1 MDIKN
6 TRLKILLQRIH
17 NKTASREEIEE
28 LRSLI
33 NSDDVEEELKKIW
46 NQVPEQDPFFSEE
59 KSAQILAGVLQHQPV
74 VAMMPKKRRPAMVMA
89 AAAVLALLFA
99 GTWFYFNTSSTAK
112 PGTENIVKADHKQ
125 IIMPG
130 SDKAILTLSDGT
142 AIVLDSTS
150 NGTLALQG
158 NSKIIKLNDQVVYN
172 NNQQAGTAIET
183 TYNTLSTPRGGQ
195 YMLTLE
201 DGTKVWLNAASSIK
215 YPSAFNAGERTV
227 ELTGEAYFEVAKNPA
242 KPFKVFVQGME
253 IQVLGTHFNVMA
265 YSDEAAVK
273 TTLLEGSVKVSG
285 TQPQTRNSSL
295 RGTKQKPQTLAPG
308 QQAQQSKAGELKIM
322 NDVDLEQVVAW
333 KNGYF
338 QFNRDGIEV
347 IMKQI
352 ARWYDVEISYEGKI
366 AAREFGG
373 KISRNSD
380 IREIFKVL
388 ELSNVHFRIEGKK
401 IIVMTGRQ

>member
-1 MDIKN
+1 MDIRN
-6 TRLKILLQRIH
+6 TRLKILLQRFH
-17 NKTASREEIEE
+17 NKTASQEEIDE
-28 LRSLI
+28 LKTLI
-33 NSDDVEEELKKIW
+33 KDNNIEEELKKLW
-46 NQVPEQDPFFSEE
+46 DQVPEQDPFFSEE
-59 KSAQILAGVLQHQPV
+59 KSGQILAEILQHQPV
-74 VAMMPKKRRPAMVMA
+74 VVMMPKKRRPAMIAA

-99 GTWFYFNTSSTAK
+99 GTWLYFNTIVSGK
-112 PGTENIVKADHKQ
+112 PGTKNIVKADHKQ
-125 IIMPG
+125 TIMPG

-142 AIVLDSTS
+142 IIVLDSTS
-150 NGTLALQG
+150 NGTVALQG
-158 NSKIIKLNDQVVYN
+158 NSKVIKLNDQVVYN
-172 NNQQAGTAIET
+172 NNQPAGTAVET

-201 DGTKVWLNAASSIK
+201 DGTKVWLNAASSIR
-215 YPSAFNAGERTV
+215 YPSVFNATERTV

-242 KPFKVFVQGME
+242 KPFKVSVQGME

-265 YSDEAAVK
+265 YSDDAAVK
-273 TTLLEGSVKVSG
+273 TTLLEGAVKINNN
-285 TQPQTRNSSL
+285 TRL
-295 RGTKQKPQTLAPG
+295 VPG
-308 QQAQQSKAGELKIM
+308 QQARQSKTGELKVL

-366 AAREFGG
+366 PAREFGG

-380 IREIFKVL
+380 IGEILKVL
-388 ELSNVHFRIEGKK
+388 ELSNVLFRIEGKK
-401 IIVMTGRQ
+401 IIVMTK

>member
-6 TRLKILLQRIH
+6 TRLNSLLQRFH
-17 NKTASREEIEE
+17 NKTASQEEIDE

-33 NSDDVEEELKKIW
+33 NSSDVDEELKKIW
-46 NQVPEQDPFFSEE
+46 DQVPEQDPFFSEE
-59 KSAQILAGVLQHQPV
+59 KSAQILAGILQHQPV
-74 VAMMPKKRRPAMVMA
+74 VVMMPKKRRLAMIMA
-89 AAAVLALLFA
+89 AAAVLVLLFA
-99 GTWFYFNTSSTAK
+99 GTWFYFNTSGTAK
-112 PGTENIVKADHKQ
+112 PGTENIVKTDDHKQ
-125 IIMPG
+125 TIMPG
-130 SDKAILTLSDGT
+130 GDKAILTLSDGT
-142 AIVLDSTS
+142 VIVLDSIS

-158 NSKIIKLNDQVVYN
+158 NSKVIKLNDQVVYN

-242 KPFKVFVQGME
+242 KPFKVSVRGME

-265 YSDEAAVK
+265 YSDEVAVK

-285 TQPQTRNSSL
+285 KHPQTMNY
-295 RGTKQKPQTLAPG
+295 KPQTLIPG
-308 QQAQQSKAGELKIM
+308 QQAQQNKAGEFKII

-380 IREIFKVL
+380 IREILKVL
-388 ELSNVHFRIEGKK
+388 ELSDVHFRIEGKK
-401 IIVMTGRQ
+401 IIVMRGQQQ

>member
-1 MDIKN
+1 MDTQN
-6 TRLKILLQRIH
+6 TRLKILLQRFH
-17 NKTASREEIEE
+17 SKTASQEEIDE

-33 NSDDVEEELKKIW
+33 NSDDVDQELKKIW
-46 NQVPEQDPFFSEE
+46 NQAPEQDPFFSEE
-59 KSAQILAGVLQHQPV
+59 KSAQMLTGILQHERAV
-74 VAMMPKKRRPAMVMA
+74 VMMPKKRKPALLMA
-89 AAAVLALLFA
+89 AAAVLALVFA
-99 GTWFYFNTSSTAK
+99 GTWIYFNTSDSAK
-112 PGTENIVKADHKQ
+112 PGTKNIVKTDHKQ
-125 IIMPG
+125 TIVPG
-130 SDKAILTLSDGT
+130 SDKARLTLSDGT
-142 AIVLDSTS
+142 VIVLDSTS

-158 NSKIIKLNDQVVYN
+158 NSKIIKLNDQVIYN
-172 NNQQAGTAIET
+172 KNNQQAGTAIET

-201 DGTKVWLNAASSIK
+201 DGTKVWLNAVSSIK
-215 YPSAFNAGERTV
+215 YPSTFGNGDRTV

-242 KPFKVFVQGME
+242 KPFKVSVQGME

-285 TQPQTRNSSL
+285 TQPQAINSSL
-295 RGTKQKPQTLAPG
+295 RGTKQNAQTLVPG
-308 QQAQQSKAGELKIM
+308 QQAQQSKTGELKIM

-380 IREIFKVL
+380 IREILKVL
-388 ELSNVHFRIEGKK
+388 ELNNVHFRIEGKK
-401 IIVMTGRQ
+401 IIVMTK

>member
-6 TRLKILLQRIH
+6 TRLKSLLQRFH
-17 NKTASREEIEE
+17 NKTASQEEIDE

-59 KSAQILAGVLQHQPV
+59 KSAQILAGILQHQPV
-74 VAMMPKKRRPAMVMA
+74 VAMMPKKRRPAMIMA
-89 AAAVLALLFA
+89 AAAVLVLLFA

-112 PGTENIVKADHKQ
+112 PGTENIVKTDHKQ
-125 IIMPG
+125 TIMPG

-142 AIVLDSTS
+142 VIVLDSTS

-158 NSKIIKLNDQVVYN
+158 NSKVIKLNDQVVYN

-227 ELTGEAYFEVAKNPA
+227 ELTGEAYFEVAKSPA
-242 KPFKVFVQGME
+242 KPFKVSVQGME

-285 TQPQTRNSSL
+285 TQPRTINSSL
-295 RGTKQKPQTLAPG
+295 RGTKQKPQTLLPG
-308 QQAQQSKAGELKIM
+308 QQAQHNKAGELKIM

-380 IREIFKVL
+380 IREILKVL
-388 ELSNVHFRIEGKK
+388 ELSNVHFRIEGKR

>member
-1 MDIKN
+1 MEIQN
-6 TRLKILLQRIH
+6 TRLKALLERLH
-17 NKTASREEIEE
+17 SKTASQEEIDE

-33 NSDDVEEELKKIW
+33 NSNDVDEELKKIW
-46 NQVPEQDPFFSEE
+46 LGVPEQDPFFSEE
-59 KSAQILAGVLQHQPV
+59 KSGQILAGILQHQPV
-74 VAMMPKKRRPAMVMA
+74 VVMKLEKRRPAMIMA

-99 GTWFYFNTSSTAK
+99 GTWFYFNTSDSVK
-112 PGTENIVKADHKQ
+112 SGTKNVAKADHKQ
-125 IIMPG
+125 TIMPG
-130 SDKAILTLSDGT
+130 SDKAILTLSDGSV
-142 AIVLDSTS
+142 IVLDSTG

-158 NSKIIKLNDQVVYN
+158 NSKVIKLNDQVVYN
-172 NNQQAGTAIET
+172 NNQQGGTAVET

-201 DGTKVWLNAASSIK
+201 DGTRVWLNAASSIR
-215 YPSAFNAGERTV
+215 YPSVFNAAERTV

-242 KPFKVFVQGME
+242 KPFKVSVQGME

-285 TQPQTRNSSL
+285 TQPQTINPSL
-295 RGTKQKPQTLAPG
+295 RGTKQKPQILIPG
-308 QQAQQSKAGELKIM
+308 QQAQQNKAGELKIM
-322 NDVDLEQVVAW
+322 NDVDIEQVVAW

-366 AAREFGG
+366 PVREFGG

-380 IREIFKVL
+380 IRDILKVL
-388 ELSNVHFRIEGKK
+388 ELSNVLFRIEGKK
-401 IIVMTGRQ
+401 IIVMTR